1 MNYCSCV
8 FCWNQ
13 YWELFLLISN
23 DTGVM
28 TVFQPTPIGPIPS
41 DAPLQ
46 SSSRDKAQQQTK
58 NQVSS
63 STIKHNKHH
72 THSPASQ
79 SNEWPVDRPTQ
90 SVKFP
95 CRAVSNCKQLPG
107 EKGCYLVP
115 VLLHSC
121 LFSLWQWSHL
131 CSKSLSDHTFIKNV
145 SSHTVTDMHSHEA
158 EPLFHLWKSFW
169 PRFVLITLPL

>member
-1 MNYCSCV
+1 
-8 FCWNQ
+8 
-13 YWELFLLISN
+13 
-23 DTGVM
+23 M

-95 CRAVSNCKQLPG
+95 CRAVSNRKQLPG

-145 SSHTVTDMHSHEA
+145 SSHTVTDMHSHVSSVKELLTSICSYHLA
-158 EPLFHLWKSFW
+158 TLSSSHCMPVENARSALF
-169 PRFVLITLPL
+169 I